1 MEMERTDGRNRKCQ
15 GKASAEIRRQVQGA
29 REIQAERYQDEKITR
44 NSQLSGRLLKK
55 YCRLERKEQRCF
67 GDLREQLGLSARG
80 AERMLRVARTLADI
94 EQSGEIR
101 ETHLLQASVYKSINR
116 KYWGMEAAYEG

>member
-1 MEMERTDGRNRKCQ
+1 
-15 GKASAEIRRQVQGA
+15 
-29 REIQAERYQDEKITR
+29 
-44 NSQLSGRLLKK
+44 
-55 YCRLERKEQRCF
+55 
-67 GDLREQLGLSARG
+67 
-80 AERMLRVARTLADI
+80 MLRVARTLADI